1 MKPKPIT
8 TTDHVVACFERK
20 PRYLCRGRAGWVVVT
35 DPVRAERFADAAAA
49 GDALEQMVRV
59 GFRDGCA
66 GDWRVYARTTRTAFV
81 EIESAPA

>member
-1 MKPKPIT
+1 
-8 TTDHVVACFERK
+8 
-20 PRYLCRGRAGWVVVT
+20 
-35 DPVRAERFADAAAA
+35 
-49 GDALEQMVRV
+49 MVRV